1 MTSGNDEEFLRLR
14 AEEALAQ
21 SVVGLTGRLRG
32 VYTAL
37 LLAGRQRWRLSVY
50 RTQPA
55 PTGRCDALLIGPGGV
70 FALAVVDELPDDDQV
85 RRLRAQAEQL
95 FAGVSIGPNRHE
107 FVRETVEL
115 VFVLPPGRRA
125 GGDGRFVVVT
135 DATVRTLMGRRSV
148 MPARLAGDLAEHTAQ
163 RHRDYRPIA
172 RLAPAQPPAETD
184 GLLEV
189 ETLHT
194 DHLAGALAKPFP
206 TWLAFLDPAQ
216 LALVTRNHNGPAR
229 IVGPAGSGKTVLAL
243 HRMAHRARRSTGPLL
258 FTTLVKNL
266 PPCQESAFAR
276 LLPDAA
282 GRAEFTNLHA
292 WAQAFLTERGIPM
305 RMELKRADTAFN
317 LAWGRVGRA
326 GPLAEI
332 SPALPYWREEV
343 DRVIKGRGLAC
354 DDAGFTAY
362 AEVDR
367 RGRRVSLRTGQ
378 RRHVWELYQAYEA
391 YRTEWGCFDGNDVI
405 TAALDELRA
414 RPLRQPYAMVVVDEM
429 QDMTVQSVRLVH
441 ALTGDE
447 PNSLLFVGDRQQQIY
462 AGGWRF
468 VDAEVNI
475 VGRSEKLTKNYRNR
489 REVLRLA
496 ASLPGARPVEDLDT
510 SERQSLDLTD
520 AALPDGYAGRQYC
533 AQAELHSHIRRQLD
547 NIVAQGISLSDTAI
561 ITITNAEAEA
571 VLRLLR
577 RWGIAAQELVEYR
590 CADTDSGVK
599 VGTVYRAK
607 GLDFRA
613 VIHPFV
619 EPAPPGTD
627 AERERQDLIMRQQFV
642 AVTRA
647 RDYVWL
653 GIVRG

>member
-1 MTSGNDEEFLRLR
+1 MTSSNDREILRR
-14 AEEALAQ
+14 RGEQMLADTI
-21 SVVGLTGRLRG
+21 GELAGRSRN

-37 LLAGRQRWRLSVY
+37 LMAGRQRWRLLLH

-55 PTGRCDALLIGPGGV
+55 PAGRCDALLIGQGGV
-70 FALAVVDELPDDDQV
+70 LALNVVDELPGEAEV
-85 RRLRAQAEQL
+85 RRLRAHAEQL
-95 FAGVSIGPNRHE
+95 FTGVVIGPNRNE

-115 VFVLPPGRRA
+115 VFVLPPGRSA
-125 GGDGRFVVVT
+125 GVDGRFVVYT
-135 DATVRTLMGRRSV
+135 DTTVHQLAGRRSV
-148 MPARLAGDLAEHTAQ
+148 MPARLGGELAEHTA
-163 RHRDYRPIA
+163 RRNSDYRPIPQLVPEPEPVEVA
-172 RLAPAQPPAETD
+172 
-184 GLLEV
+184 GLLDV
-189 ETLHT
+189 EALHT

-216 LALVTRNHNGPAR
+216 LALVARNHNGPAR

-243 HRMAHRARRSTGPLL
+243 HRMAHRARRSSGPLL

-292 WAQAFLTERGIPM
+292 WAQTFLEERGKP
-305 RMELKRADTAFN
+305 RKMELTRTTTAFN
-317 LAWGRVGRA
+317 LAWARFGRSS
-326 GPLAEI
+326 PLAAI
-332 SPALPYWREEV
+332 GSDHYWREEI
-343 DRVIKGRGLAC
+343 DRVIKGRGLPAT
-354 DDAGFTAY
+354 DAGFAAY

-367 RGRRVSLRTGQ
+367 RGRRVALQPSH
-378 RRHVWELYQAYEA
+378 RRLVWKLYQAYEA
-391 YRTEWGCFDGNDVI
+391 NRIERQCFDGNDVI
-405 TAALDELRA
+405 AAALDEVRE
-414 RPLRQPYAMVVVDEM
+414 RPLPKPYAMVVVDEM
-429 QDMTVQSVRLVH
+429 QDMTLQSVRLVH

-468 VDAEVNI
+468 VDAGVTI

-489 REVLRLA
+489 QTVLKLA
-496 ASLPGARPVEDLDT
+496 AALPGARPVEDSDT
-510 SERQSLDLTD
+510 RERHSLELTD
-520 AALPDGYAGRQYC
+520 AALPDGFAERWVC
-533 AQAELHSHIRRQLD
+533 TAAELNEQIRRQLD
-547 NIVAQGISLSDTAI
+547 RIVARGISLSDTAI

-571 VLRLLR
+571 ILRLLR
-577 RWGIAAQELVEYR
+577 RSGIAAQALVDYR
-590 CADTDSGVK
+590 CADSDAGVK

-613 VIHPFV
+613 VIHPCT
-619 EPAPPGTD
+619 EPAPPTTE
-627 AERERQDLIMRQQFV
+627 AERERYELTMRQQFV

-653 GIVRG
+653 GIVRD